1 PAVPIDDVATQPEQ
15 PAGGQQPPSSEPSIS
30 ATPLSEADVLWSLQS
45 ADAKDLDELVPA
57 AAGRPAPGQDAA
69 AFATE
74 LKNQQVDRAYKEV
87 TSNMATL
94 DIANVD
100 PVASF
105 DTFAQGPAAWNYVD
119 GRAPPIADGANQA
132 SA

>member
-1 PAVPIDDVATQPEQ
+1 MALQTKGKTPKQPV
-15 PAGGQQPPSSEPSIS
+15 GGQQPSSSDPSIS
-30 ATPLSEADVLWSLQS
+30 ATPLSEADVLWSLPS
-45 ADAKDLDELVPA
+45 ADAEDLDELVPA

-74 LKNQQVDRAYKEV
+74 LKNQQVDRAYKEF
-87 TSNMATL
+87 TLTMATL
-94 DIANVD
+94 DIANID

-105 DTFAQGPAAWNYVD
+105 DTFAQGPAAWKYVD
-119 GRAPPIADGANQA
+119 GRAPPIVDVANQS